1 MKKSNQQG
9 FTLVELIIVIVILG
23 VLAVTAAP
31 KFLDIKSD
39 AVGGT
44 LDGVK
49 TAMVG
54 VINIE
59 KSRSIINTGSESEPT
74 ALQVGSGLELQASD
88 WVVLYD
94 ADRTG
99 TPAPTKVR
107 VYPAGQELTTTTGGT
122 ATSSD
127 GAFPTTAGAG
137 FDCYVEYTGGSGLSG
152 ITVDKNCD

>member
-1 MKKSNQQG
+1 MNKSNQQG

-44 LDGVK
+44 LDGVQ

-59 KSRSIINTGSESEPT
+59 KSRSIIKTGSESEPT
-74 ALQVGSGLELQASD
+74 ALQVGSGLELQAAD
-88 WVVLYD
+88 WVVVYN
-94 ADRTG
+94 ADRTATG
-99 TPAPTKVR
+99 AGAPTEVR
-107 VYPAGQELTTTTGGT
+107 VYPVGQQASTT
-122 ATSSD
+122 D
-127 GAFPTTAGAG
+127 GAFPAAAGPG
-137 FDCYVEYTGGSGLSG
+137 FDCYVAYTGGAGLSG
-152 ITVDKNCD
+152 ITVDKNCG